1 MPETSKDRQIADIY
15 KKLLER
21 LSNSIAPRLF
31 ENLFDEDIFELKSL
45 DNNKAIFVAESS
57 ATATIIKT
65 TYLSLLSKEL
75 DAITET
81 HYEIEIVD
89 KVSYSRKRQAVEQ
102 AETKFFKNSYIQP
115 QYTFD
120 NFVTGPSNRD
130 AYVASLFAVSNPG
143 TNNPIFL
150 YSKSG
155 LGKTH
160 LLNAIGNEYKNK
172 YPNSKVLYITTD
184 DFISE
189 FVRFIKGNKDSENL
203 KDFFNTVDILM
214 VDDIQ
219 FLAGK
224 EDTQVMF
231 FNVFNLLVSQHKQ
244 IILTSDRSPS
254 ELKGLQDRLVSRF
267 SGGLSIQ
274 ISCPDKGTL
283 IEILKLKIKANSLPL
298 DFFDNDV
305 LEYLALNYSRN
316 VRELE
321 GAFTKLLFAVTVH
334 KPEGKVTLKFTKG
347 VFEDDERK
355 RANSGKIDVD
365 KIIKTVAEHYSLTES
380 QLKSKVRTSQ
390 IAYARKI
397 AMYLCRNLLSLPY
410 QVIGREF
417 GKDHTT
423 VMSNVQTIVD
433 GLQDDSNLKNAIDTL
448 TSKIKKTD

>member
-1 MPETSKDRQIADIY
+1 MPETSKDRQIANIY

-21 LSNSIAPRLF
+21 LSMAIAPRLF

-45 DNNKAIFVAESS
+45 DNNKAVFVAESS
-57 ATATIIKT
+57 AVATIIKS
-65 TYLSLLSKEL
+65 TYLSLLSTEL
-75 DAITET
+75 DAIAET

-102 AETKFFKNSYIQP
+102 VETKFFKNSYLQS
-115 QYTFD
+115 QYSFD

-130 AYVASLFAVSNPG
+130 AYVASLFAISNPG
-143 TNNPIFL
+143 ANNPIFL

-160 LLNAIGNEYKNK
+160 LLNAIGNEYKIK

-224 EDTQVMF
+224 EDTQIMF

-274 ISCPDKGTL
+274 ISCPDKSTL
-283 IEILKLKIKANSLPL
+283 IEILKLKIKVNSLPL

-334 KPEGKVTLKFTKG
+334 KPDGKVTLKFAKN

-355 RANSGKIDVD
+355 RANSGKIDMG

-397 AMYLCRNLLSLPY
+397 AMYLCRSLLSLPY